1 MVAWQLRGYA
11 ATGPSATKGRSS
23 RHIRHTIRASRLA
36 IAAVAI
42 VDPQRSA
49 TARAQV
55 RNGVVVA
62 GFRLCESTARAP
74 CIKSVRRYRSP
85 CLLIAPRR
93 RRPPLECSRGVR
105 PR

>member
-23 RHIRHTIRASRLA
+23 RHTRRTIRASRLA

-74 CIKSVRRYRSP
+74 CIKSVRRG
-85 CLLIAPRR
+85 LLQ
-93 RRPPLECSRGVR
+93 
-105 PR
+105 

>member
-23 RHIRHTIRASRLA
+23 RHTIRASRLA

-42 VDPQRSA
+42 VDPRRSA
-49 TARAQV
+49 TARTQV

-74 CIKSVRRYRSP
+74 CIKSVRRG
-85 CLLIAPRR
+85 LLQ
-93 RRPPLECSRGVR
+93 
-105 PR
+105 